1 MTYAIARSGGAA
13 SMVVYVAVTVLTA
26 LTSENQHAEA
36 APGVAAVEELVLEE
50 VVAPPPVAAE
60 NPGVCT

>member
-1 MTYAIARSGGAA
+1 
-13 SMVVYVAVTVLTA
+13 MVVYVAVTILTVLT
-26 LTSENQHAEA
+26 TENQHAEA
-36 APGVAAVEELVLEE
+36 GPGAAVVEELALEE